1 MDASAWAAIVGPI
14 TTLLGGL
21 GGYWLA
27 GRNEEARDRRAA
39 AREGAARHAALAERL
54 EEQRHGIQ
62 TETLLALQDQLLRLA
77 RNATMAL
84 AADAR
89 NLRDNGRYRP
99 LGELGDETRE
109 ITASVQLLRT
119 RVLEA
124 GLREAVN
131 NFVALCSRIAAMP
144 AEPVVPQLLAEID
157 RRQKE
162 ILDQYAA
169 LNEQLG
175 EQLRHELDRRDLA
188 LGSPAREDPQ

>member
-1 MDASAWAAIVGPI
+1 MDTAAWAAIVGPI

-39 AREGAARHAALAERL
+39 AREGATRQAALGERL
-54 EEQRHGIQ
+54 EEQRHSIQ

-84 AADAR
+84 AADVR
-89 NLRDNGRYRP
+89 NLRDDGRYRP
-99 LGELGDETRE
+99 LGDLGDETRE

-119 RVLEA
+119 RVLDA
-124 GLREAVN
+124 GLREAVD

-144 AEPVVPQLLAEID
+144 AEPVVPQLLARD
-157 RRQKE
+157 RP
-162 ILDQYAA
+162 AA
-169 LNEQLG
+169 EGDTRPVRGLESAT
-175 EQLRHELDRRDLA
+175 RRA
-188 LGSPAREDPQ
+188 AAARTRPQGPGPRPPGQR